1 MGGQPNTHAALS
13 GGKVCK
19 PPVHGPDEG
28 SPSLGNHQGGTSSP
42 TGHLPTG
49 AQLADPIWSLVGAP
63 LPLEAKWGPELH
75 PLPSIAV

>member
-28 SPSLGNHQGGTSSP
+28 SPSLGNHQGGTSSISLD
-42 TGHLPTG
+42 TFLLELSLPTPFG
-49 AQLADPIWSLVGAP
+49 R
-63 LPLEAKWGPELH
+63 
-75 PLPSIAV
+75 